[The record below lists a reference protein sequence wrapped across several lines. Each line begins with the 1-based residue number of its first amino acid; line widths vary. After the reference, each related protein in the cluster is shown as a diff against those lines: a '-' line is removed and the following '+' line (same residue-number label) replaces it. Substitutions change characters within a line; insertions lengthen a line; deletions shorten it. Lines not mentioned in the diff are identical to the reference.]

1 MAQHLLGLS
10 LAFPSRYRIF
20 RLVHGEVF
28 SDDCSASS
36 REKEIKA
43 WRRVK
48 KIHVIETQ
56 NRTGKT

>member
-1 MAQHLLGLS
+1 

-56 NRTGKT
+56 NRMGKT